1 VTDVTRFFEEIVMD
15 NYRHDSGYTSISG
28 LNPSHF
34 KPLTSEET
42 ATYRGWRRAVVA
54 FYCCVVLL
62 GGFVLMASV
71 SAPHREMA
79 QVMPPVNVP

>member
-1 VTDVTRFFEEIVMD
+1 MD

-54 FYCCVVLL
+54 FYCSVVLL
-62 GGFVLMASV
+62 GGFVLVASV
-71 SAPHREMA
+71 PAQHREMA

>member
-62 GGFVLMASV
+62 GGFVLVASV
-71 SAPHREMA
+71 PAPHREMA
-79 QVMPPVNVP
+79 QAMPPVNVP

>member
-1 VTDVTRFFEEIVMD
+1 MD

-28 LNPSHF
+28 LTPDSF
-34 KPLTSEET
+34 KPLSPEDT

-54 FYCCVVLL
+54 FYCAIVAL
-62 GGFVLMASV
+62 GGFALFVTTPVA
-71 SAPHREMA
+71 HREMA